1 MQLDEHL
8 AKVFKSQA
16 GSNAKEK
23 KGAQREA
30 THFKIRILD
39 LIDIFLNKQPQS
51 PFVPRIVLPLVK
63 IILTCS
69 PDERQLSEKTAGILR
84 SRIGK
89 LKEVPVN
96 GFDQASVIEDLK
108 SLHDIARKATIPE
121 VSACSIYISR
131 VLQGNQQVLEIY
143 QASFDDFISRKNSK
157 LAPAFLK
164 DFIVR
169 QIAYAW
175 ELRNHM
181 IEKCVPGA
189 AVNAYRQMQAWGLIQ
204 SMLSQITSVAKE
216 PPTIDELFAF
226 IPLLQD
232 ALYKTLLT
240 ACQQTEHTL
249 NTAQI
254 KELLKTGLQAARL
267 ARKLARPNDDLE
279 ACWDAPAFE
288 EIRQALASSARFKS
302 SPAIQT
308 LAKQFG
314 SFLEPAVRPQDTNS
328 TKKRKGDKEEAG
340 EGTTEN
346 GTDQVEPRKKRKKV
360 KKQLKQA

>member
-1 MQLDEHL
+1 
-8 AKVFKSQA
+8 
-16 GSNAKEK
+16 
-23 KGAQREA
+23 
-30 THFKIRILD
+30 
-39 LIDIFLNKQPQS
+39 
-51 PFVPRIVLPLVK
+51 
-63 IILTCS
+63 
-69 PDERQLSEKTAGILR
+69 
-84 SRIGK
+84 
-89 LKEVPVN
+89 
-96 GFDQASVIEDLK
+96 
-108 SLHDIARKATIPE
+108 
-121 VSACSIYISR
+121 
-131 VLQGNQQVLEIY
+131 
-143 QASFDDFISRKNSK
+143 
-157 LAPAFLK
+157 
-164 DFIVR
+164 
-169 QIAYAW
+169 
-175 ELRNHM
+175 M